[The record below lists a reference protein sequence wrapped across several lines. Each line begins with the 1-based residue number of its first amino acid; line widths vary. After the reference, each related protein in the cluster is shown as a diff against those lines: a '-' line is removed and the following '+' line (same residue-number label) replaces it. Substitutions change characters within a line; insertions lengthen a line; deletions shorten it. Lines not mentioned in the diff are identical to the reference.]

1 MADDKSEEV
10 KKAIKEAL
18 GETKSD
24 VDLEKQIELSKQV
37 IENYGKIVETRQRN
51 ALIAGQAIQ
60 LANDELEL
68 QNRKLKALLKMTDE
82 EKKAMDATG
91 ESYEDQLKSAY
102 ELKMIAEDELELK
115 KEELDVLKKINKEFD
130 EGVKAAGDLG
140 AALGKAFGP
149 YGSHPLLNVENLGK
163 VWKSFRGGSNSV
175 KAFATN
181 LIKAG
186 VGAFINSMIN
196 LVFIMNES
204 ESAFRKATGGGKSL
218 AREMTNGYER
228 TRKYTVSV
236 KENQEAWTSLHGTFT
251 DFTMTS
257 ESTRA
262 QLGDTV
268 AIMSQLGV
276 SADVSS
282 KAMQSL
288 TISFG
293 DTAETASRSL
303 RELRAAAVDLG
314 VAPAMLIE
322 QFGSMGN
329 RLAKMG
335 SQGVEAFKD
344 LARISKITGM
354 ELGKLIAL
362 TEKFDTFEGAAERA
376 GMLNAALGGNF
387 VNAMDLMMET
397 DPAAR
402 FEMIRDAIKDTGLTF
417 DDMSYYQRKF
427 YTEAAGLEEVSD
439 LAALMRGDM
448 DALSGGLNQTSA
460 DYAQAAEEAR
470 NMATFQ
476 ERIQALFMRLIPVL
490 KPVIDWIDRFITHL
504 ERVMDGSETLSPSL
518 TSLMSILKGVGTAI
532 KFVVNHWK
540 ALAIV
545 WGLFKFKSL
554 IGSLAGVTA
563 GLFTTATAEVAAGE
577 AGAAAT
583 FGVTG
588 FAAGVLA
595 IGAGIGIAAGGL
607 GILISSFKDLKDVGL
622 KEFGKGIGIIAVSI
636 AALAGAMALMG
647 NPLSMAGL
655 GVLVG
660 LGAAGA
666 AIGALMGV
674 FKRDKNEL
682 EGLGEVFSAYSE
694 VQGAQLETGMAAFE
708 SMKDSINEMSGKK
721 LGALAIL
728 APAMAISAM
737 VSPRSTPTPAAGGQS
752 GTQRIRNEITITLE
766 GRQLQSFVEETV
778 GAVVGNAALGNG

>member
-1 MADDKSEEV
+1 MAEGEGEGGGGPTAADIAEEMEKRKKAAEATVESIEDQIKAQEQALENYELIGESQQRNSLIAAQEKSIAQERLKLANKALEIELQKKEVDEV
-10 KKAIKEAL
+10 KLKKAYEAKMVA
-18 GETKSD
+18 ED
-24 VDLEKQIELSKQV
+24 AIDLLE
-37 IENYGKIVETRQRN
+37 ENLK
-51 ALIAGQAIQ
+51 
-60 LANDELEL
+60 LANQTTAAFE
-68 QNRKLKALLKMTDE
+68 
-82 EKKAMDATG
+82 
-91 ESYEDQLKSAY
+91 
-102 ELKMIAEDELELK
+102 
-115 KEELDVLKKINKEFD
+115 
-130 EGVKAAGDLG
+130 EGVRAAGDLG
-140 AALGKAFGP
+140 AALGKAFGQ
-149 YGSHPLLNVENLGK
+149 YGSHPLLNVANLGK

-303 RELRAAAVDLG
+303 LELRAAAVDLG

-335 SQGVEAFKD
+335 SQGVDAFKD

-460 DYAQAAEEAR
+460 DYAAAAEEAR

-476 ERIQALFMRLIPVL
+476 ERLQALFMRLIPVL
-490 KPVIDWIDRFITHL
+490 KPVIDGIERFITHL
-504 ERVMDGSETLSPSL
+504 ERVMDGSEKLSPTL
-518 TSLMSILKGVGTAI
+518 TNLMSILKGVGTAI

-545 WGLFKFKSL
+545 WGLFKFKAL
-554 IGSLAGVTA
+554 IGSLAGITA
-563 GLFTTATAEVAAGE
+563 GLFSTATAEAAAGT
-577 AGAAAT
+577 AGAGAT
-583 FGVTG
+583 VGVTG

>member
-1 MADDKSEEV
+1 MSITE
-10 KKAIKEAL
+10 
-18 GETKSD
+18 G
-24 VDLEKQIELSKQV
+24 EKQIIELLDKLASEKSGTPTTTTKKRAGEKPEDTKKRWEEERSV
-37 IENYGKIVETRQRN
+37 IEKVRDAYAGLGKSQQARSIHQAEHVRLKQKEYEIAQETVRLGISREPEDIKRLEN
-51 ALIAGQAIQ
+51 A
-60 LANDELEL
+60 
-68 QNRKLKALLKMTDE
+68 
-82 EKKAMDATG
+82 KK
-91 ESYEDQLKSAY
+91 
-102 ELKMIAEDELELK
+102 ELK
-115 KEELDVLKKINKEFD
+115 KAKEKLKVINKTNVAFT
-130 EGVKAAGDLG
+130 EGVTAARDLG
-140 AALGKAFGP
+140 NALGGALGP
-149 YGSHPLLNVENLGK
+149 YGSHPVFNVANLGK
-163 VWKSFRGGSNSV
+163 VAKAFRGGGNAVRAFGFNLV
-175 KAFATN
+175 KAG
-181 LIKAG
+181 I
-186 VGAFINSMIN
+186 GAFINSMIK
-196 LVFIMNES
+196 LVFVMNES

-268 AIMSQLGV
+268 AVMSRLGV

-303 RELRAAAVDLG
+303 LELRAAAVDLG

-335 SQGVEAFKD
+335 SQGVDAFKD

-460 DYAQAAEEAR
+460 DFEEAAIAAR
-470 NMATFQ
+470 EMATFQ
-476 ERIQALFMRLIPVL
+476 ERIQALLMRMIPVL
-490 KPVIDWIDRFITHL
+490 DPVIDWIDRMITSL
-504 ERVMDGSETLSPSL
+504 ERWADGNDGLHPKIAKFMDI
-518 TSLMSILKGVGTAI
+518 MKGVGTAI
-532 KFVVNHWK
+532 KWVANHWK
-540 ALAIV
+540 ILVGV
-545 WGLFKFKSL
+545 WVAFKFLPL
-554 IGSLAGVTA
+554 ILGIAKLG
-563 GLFTTATAEVAAGE
+563 ATA
-577 AGAAAT
+577 AGAAP
-583 FGVTG
+583 G
-588 FAAGVLA
+588 FIALSAGVLMM
-595 IGAGIGIAAGGL
+595 GVGIGIAA
-607 GILISSFKDLKDVGL
+607 
-622 KEFGKGIGIIAVSI
+622 
-636 AALAGAMALMG
+636 
-647 NPLSMAGL
+647 AGL
-655 GVLVG
+655 GVLMGSFKELEGVG
-660 LGAAGA
+660 FWDFAKGFTAMAV
-666 AIGALMGV
+666 AIGALAFALSVLSFPTSWIGVAVIGALGAAAAGLGYLMNV
-674 FKRDKNEL
+674 FKKDKDNMEDM
-682 EGLGEVFSAYSE
+682 GAVFDSYGEVNTE
-694 VQGAQLETGMAAFE
+694 QLEAGMAAFE
-708 SMKDSINEMSGKK
+708 SMKDSINDMSGMK
-721 LGALAIL
+721 LGALAVTSRVL
-728 APAMAISAM
+728 PQM
-737 VSPRSTPTPAAGGQS
+737 VQSQQRATPAARPQS
-752 GTQRIRNEITITLE
+752 GTQRIRNEITITLD
-766 GRQLQSFVEETV
+766 GRQLQSFVENTV
-778 GAVVGNAALGNG
+778 GSVVGNAARGTS

>member
-1 MADDKSEEV
+1 MPMSDGE
-10 KKAIKEAL
+10 KAIIKAIEKLAGSKSGASSTATV
-18 GETKSD
+18 GEEE
-24 VDLEKQIELSKQV
+24 DL
-37 IENYGKIVETRQRN
+37 
-51 ALIAGQAIQ
+51 GQAQ
-60 LANDELEL
+60 TRWAAEL
-68 QNRKLKALLKMTDE
+68 QEIKDVQK
-82 EKKAMDATG
+82 
-91 ESYEDQLKSAY
+91 SYEDLGKSQQARSLQQAEAVRLKQK
-102 ELKMIAEDELELK
+102 EFDIAKETIRLGISQGPEDIKRLENAKKELK
-115 KEELDVLKKINKEFD
+115 KAEEKLKVINKTNVAFT
-130 EGVKAAGDLG
+130 EGVDAARDLG
-140 AALGKAFGP
+140 KSLGSALGP
-149 YGSHPLLNVENLGK
+149 YGSHPVFNVANLGK
-163 VWKSFRGGSNSV
+163 VAKAFRGGGNAVRAFGFNLV
-175 KAFATN
+175 KAG
-181 LIKAG
+181 I
-186 VGAFINSMIN
+186 GAFINSMIK

-204 ESAFRKATGGGKSL
+204 ESAFRKATGGNKSL

-236 KENQEAWTSLHGTFT
+236 QENQEAWTKLHGTFT
-251 DFTMTS
+251 DFTMAS
-257 ESTRA
+257 AATRA
-262 QLGDTV
+262 DLADNV
-268 AIMSQLGV
+268 AIMSRLGV

-282 KAMQSL
+282 KAMQTL

-335 SQGVEAFKD
+335 SQGVDAFKD

-460 DYAQAAEEAR
+460 DYATAAEEAR

-490 KPVIDWIDRFITHL
+490 TPVIDAIDELIQYFEGTIKSTDDLHPKIVSFIGIMESL
-504 ERVMDGSETLSPSL
+504 GSKI
-518 TSLMSILKGVGTAI
+518 MFVG
-532 KFVVNHWK
+532 KHWK
-540 ALAIV
+540 WFLALWAGFKLLPLLG
-545 WGLFKFKSL
+545 GLAKLTTKLGF
-554 IGSLAGVTA
+554 IGPAAAPAVKPMLA
-563 GLFTTATAEVAAGE
+563 L
-577 AGAAAT
+577 GAAALMV
-583 FGVTG
+583 G
-588 FAAGVLA
+588 AGVGLA
-595 IGAGIGIAAGGL
+595 ALGLAQLVKSFKGMEWDEFQMMAL
-607 GILISSFKDLKDVGL
+607 GITILSGALWLLVG
-622 KEFGKGIGIIAVSI
+622 
-636 AALAGAMALMG
+636 ALAGMA
-647 NPLSMAGL
+647 NPLSWV
-655 GVLVG
+655 GV
-660 LGAAGA
+660 A
-666 AIGALMGV
+666 AIGAVGLAAGGISKLIGV
-674 FKRDKNEL
+674 FKKDKDNMEDM
-682 EGLGEVFSAYSE
+682 GAVFDSYGEVNTE
-694 VQGAQLETGMAAFE
+694 QLEAGMAAFE

-766 GRQLQSFVEETV
+766 GRELQSFVEETV
-778 GAVVGNAALGNG
+778 GTVVRQAALNQR

>member
-1 MADDKSEEV
+1 MAEGEGEGGGGPTAADIAEEMEKRKKAAEATVESIEDQIKAQEQALENYELIGESQQRNSLIAAQEKSIAQERLKLANKALEIELQKKEVDEV
-10 KKAIKEAL
+10 KLKKAYEAKMVA
-18 GETKSD
+18 ED
-24 VDLEKQIELSKQV
+24 AIDLLE
-37 IENYGKIVETRQRN
+37 ENLK
-51 ALIAGQAIQ
+51 
-60 LANDELEL
+60 LANQTTAAFE
-68 QNRKLKALLKMTDE
+68 
-82 EKKAMDATG
+82 
-91 ESYEDQLKSAY
+91 
-102 ELKMIAEDELELK
+102 
-115 KEELDVLKKINKEFD
+115 
-130 EGVKAAGDLG
+130 EGVRAAGDLG
-140 AALGKAFGP
+140 AALGKAFGQ
-149 YGSHPLLNVENLGK
+149 YGSHPLLNVANLGK

-303 RELRAAAVDLG
+303 LELRAAAVDLG

-335 SQGVEAFKD
+335 SQGVDAFKD

-460 DYAQAAEEAR
+460 DYATAAEEAR

-490 KPVIDWIDRFITHL
+490 TPVIDAIDELIQYFEGTIKSTDDLHPKIVSFIGIMESL
-504 ERVMDGSETLSPSL
+504 GSKI
-518 TSLMSILKGVGTAI
+518 MFVG
-532 KFVVNHWK
+532 KHWK
-540 ALAIV
+540 WFLALWAGFKLLPLLG
-545 WGLFKFKSL
+545 GLAKLTTKLGF
-554 IGSLAGVTA
+554 IGPAAAPAVKPMLA
-563 GLFTTATAEVAAGE
+563 L
-577 AGAAAT
+577 GAAALMV
-583 FGVTG
+583 G
-588 FAAGVLA
+588 AGVGLA
-595 IGAGIGIAAGGL
+595 ALGLAQLVKSFKGMEWDEFQMMAL
-607 GILISSFKDLKDVGL
+607 GITILSGALWLLVG
-622 KEFGKGIGIIAVSI
+622 
-636 AALAGAMALMG
+636 ALAGMA
-647 NPLSMAGL
+647 NPLSWV
-655 GVLVG
+655 GV
-660 LGAAGA
+660 A
-666 AIGALMGV
+666 AIGAVGLAAGGISKLIGV
-674 FKRDKNEL
+674 FKKDKDNMEDM
-682 EGLGEVFSAYSE
+682 GAVFDSYGEVNTE
-694 VQGAQLETGMAAFE
+694 QLEAGMAAFE

>member
-1 MADDKSEEV
+1 MPMSDGE
-10 KKAIKEAL
+10 KAIIKAIEKLAGSKSGASSTATV
-18 GETKSD
+18 GEEE
-24 VDLEKQIELSKQV
+24 DL
-37 IENYGKIVETRQRN
+37 
-51 ALIAGQAIQ
+51 GQAQ
-60 LANDELEL
+60 TRWAAEL
-68 QNRKLKALLKMTDE
+68 QEIKDVQK
-82 EKKAMDATG
+82 
-91 ESYEDQLKSAY
+91 SYEDLGKSQQARSLQQAEAVRLKQK
-102 ELKMIAEDELELK
+102 EFDIAKETIRLGISQGPEDIKRLENAKKELK
-115 KEELDVLKKINKEFD
+115 KAEEKLKVINKTNVAFT
-130 EGVKAAGDLG
+130 EGVDAARDLG
-140 AALGKAFGP
+140 KSLGSALGP
-149 YGSHPLLNVENLGK
+149 YGSHPVFNVANLGK
-163 VWKSFRGGSNSV
+163 VAKAFRGGGNAVRAFGFNLV
-175 KAFATN
+175 KAG
-181 LIKAG
+181 I
-186 VGAFINSMIN
+186 GAFINSMIK

-204 ESAFRKATGGGKSL
+204 ESAFRKATGGNKSL

-236 KENQEAWTSLHGTFT
+236 QENQEAWTKLHGTFT
-251 DFTMTS
+251 DFTMAS
-257 ESTRA
+257 AATRA
-262 QLGDTV
+262 DLADNV
-268 AIMSQLGV
+268 AIMSRLGV

-282 KAMQSL
+282 KAMQTL

-335 SQGVEAFKD
+335 SQGVDAFKD

-460 DYAQAAEEAR
+460 DYATAAEEAR

-490 KPVIDWIDRFITHL
+490 TPVIDAIDELIQYFEGTIKSTDDLHPKIVSFIGIMESL
-504 ERVMDGSETLSPSL
+504 GSKI
-518 TSLMSILKGVGTAI
+518 MFVG
-532 KFVVNHWK
+532 KHWK
-540 ALAIV
+540 WFLALWAGFKLLPLLG
-545 WGLFKFKSL
+545 GLAKLTTKLGF
-554 IGSLAGVTA
+554 IGPAAAPAVGPMLA
-563 GLFTTATAEVAAGE
+563 L
-577 AGAAAT
+577 GAAALMV
-583 FGVTG
+583 G
-588 FAAGVLA
+588 AGVGLA
-595 IGAGIGIAAGGL
+595 ALGLAQLVKSFKGMEWDEFQMMAL
-607 GILISSFKDLKDVGL
+607 GITILSGALWLLVG
-622 KEFGKGIGIIAVSI
+622 
-636 AALAGAMALMG
+636 ALAGMA
-647 NPLSMAGL
+647 NPLSWV
-655 GVLVG
+655 GV
-660 LGAAGA
+660 A
-666 AIGALMGV
+666 AIGAVGLAAGGISKLIGV
-674 FKRDKNEL
+674 FKKDKDNMEDM
-682 EGLGEVFSAYSE
+682 GAVFDSYGEVNTE
-694 VQGAQLETGMAAFE
+694 QLEAGMAAFE

-778 GAVVGNAALGNG
+778 GTVVGQAALNQR

>member
-1 MADDKSEEV
+1 MPMSDGE
-10 KKAIKEAL
+10 KAIIKAIEKLAGSKSGASSTATV
-18 GETKSD
+18 GEEE
-24 VDLEKQIELSKQV
+24 DL
-37 IENYGKIVETRQRN
+37 
-51 ALIAGQAIQ
+51 GQAQ
-60 LANDELEL
+60 TRWAAEL
-68 QNRKLKALLKMTDE
+68 QEIKDVQK
-82 EKKAMDATG
+82 
-91 ESYEDQLKSAY
+91 SYEDLGKSQQARSLQQAEAVRLKQK
-102 ELKMIAEDELELK
+102 EFDIAKETIRLGISQGPEDIKRLENAKKELK
-115 KEELDVLKKINKEFD
+115 KAEEKLKVINKTNVAFT
-130 EGVKAAGDLG
+130 EGVDAARDLG
-140 AALGKAFGP
+140 KSLGSALGP
-149 YGSHPLLNVENLGK
+149 YGSHPVFNVANLGK
-163 VWKSFRGGSNSV
+163 VAKAFRGGGNAVRAFGFNLV
-175 KAFATN
+175 KAG
-181 LIKAG
+181 I
-186 VGAFINSMIN
+186 GAFINSMIK

-236 KENQEAWTSLHGTFT
+236 QENQEAWTKLHGTFT
-251 DFTMTS
+251 DFTMAS
-257 ESTRA
+257 AATRA
-262 QLGDTV
+262 DLADNV
-268 AIMSQLGV
+268 AIMSRLGV

-282 KAMQSL
+282 KAMQTL

-303 RELRAAAVDLG
+303 LELRAAAVDLG

-335 SQGVEAFKD
+335 SQGVDAFKD

-460 DYAQAAEEAR
+460 DYATAAEEAR

-490 KPVIDWIDRFITHL
+490 TPVIDAIDELIQYFEGTIKSTDDLHPKIVSFIGIMESL
-504 ERVMDGSETLSPSL
+504 GSKI
-518 TSLMSILKGVGTAI
+518 MFVG
-532 KFVVNHWK
+532 KHWK
-540 ALAIV
+540 WFLALWAGFKLLPLLG
-545 WGLFKFKSL
+545 GLAKLTTKLGF
-554 IGSLAGVTA
+554 IGPAAAPAVGPMLA
-563 GLFTTATAEVAAGE
+563 L
-577 AGAAAT
+577 GAAALMV
-583 FGVTG
+583 G
-588 FAAGVLA
+588 AGVGLA
-595 IGAGIGIAAGGL
+595 ALGLAELVKSFKGMEWDEFQMMAL
-607 GILISSFKDLKDVGL
+607 GITILSGALWLLVG
-622 KEFGKGIGIIAVSI
+622 
-636 AALAGAMALMG
+636 ALAGMA
-647 NPLSMAGL
+647 NPLSWV
-655 GVLVG
+655 GV
-660 LGAAGA
+660 A
-666 AIGALMGV
+666 AIGAVGLAAGGISKLIGV
-674 FKRDKNEL
+674 FKKDKDNMEDM
-682 EGLGEVFSAYSE
+682 GAVFDSYGEVNTE
-694 VQGAQLETGMAAFE
+694 QLEAGMAAFE

>member
-1 MADDKSEEV
+1 MPMSDGE
-10 KKAIKEAL
+10 KAIIKAIEKLAGSKSGASSTATV
-18 GETKSD
+18 GEEE
-24 VDLEKQIELSKQV
+24 DL
-37 IENYGKIVETRQRN
+37 
-51 ALIAGQAIQ
+51 GQAQ
-60 LANDELEL
+60 TRWAAEL
-68 QNRKLKALLKMTDE
+68 QEIKDVQK
-82 EKKAMDATG
+82 
-91 ESYEDQLKSAY
+91 SYEDLGKSQQARSLQQAEAVRLKQK
-102 ELKMIAEDELELK
+102 EFDIAKETIRLGISQGPEDIKRLENAKKELK
-115 KEELDVLKKINKEFD
+115 KAEEKLKVINKTNVAFT
-130 EGVKAAGDLG
+130 EGVDAARDLG
-140 AALGKAFGP
+140 KSLGSALGP
-149 YGSHPLLNVENLGK
+149 YGSHPVFNVANLGK
-163 VWKSFRGGSNSV
+163 VAKAFRGGGNAVRAFGFNLV
-175 KAFATN
+175 KAG
-181 LIKAG
+181 I
-186 VGAFINSMIN
+186 GAFINSMIK

-204 ESAFRKATGGGKSL
+204 ESAFRKATGGSKSL

-236 KENQEAWTSLHGTFT
+236 QENQEAWTKLHGTFT
-251 DFTMTS
+251 DFTMAS
-257 ESTRA
+257 AATRA
-262 QLGDTV
+262 DLADNV
-268 AIMSQLGV
+268 AIMSRLGV

-282 KAMQSL
+282 KAMQTL

-335 SQGVEAFKD
+335 SQGVDAFKD

-460 DYAQAAEEAR
+460 DYATAAEEAR

-490 KPVIDWIDRFITHL
+490 TPVIDAIDELIQYFEGTIKSTDDLHPKIVSFIGIMESL
-504 ERVMDGSETLSPSL
+504 GSKI
-518 TSLMSILKGVGTAI
+518 MFVG
-532 KFVVNHWK
+532 KHWK
-540 ALAIV
+540 WFLALWAGFKLLPLLG
-545 WGLFKFKSL
+545 GLAKLTTKLGF
-554 IGSLAGVTA
+554 IGPAAAPAVKPMLA
-563 GLFTTATAEVAAGE
+563 L
-577 AGAAAT
+577 GAAALMV
-583 FGVTG
+583 G
-588 FAAGVLA
+588 AGVGLA
-595 IGAGIGIAAGGL
+595 ALGLAQLVKSFKGMEWDEFQMMAL
-607 GILISSFKDLKDVGL
+607 GITILSGALWLLVG
-622 KEFGKGIGIIAVSI
+622 
-636 AALAGAMALMG
+636 ALAGMA
-647 NPLSMAGL
+647 NPLSWV
-655 GVLVG
+655 GV
-660 LGAAGA
+660 A
-666 AIGALMGV
+666 AIGAVGLAAGGISKLIGV
-674 FKRDKNEL
+674 FKKDKDNMEDM
-682 EGLGEVFSAYSE
+682 GAVFDSYGEVNTE
-694 VQGAQLETGMAAFE
+694 QLEAGMAAFE

>member
-1 MADDKSEEV
+1 MAEGEGEGGGGPTAADIAEEMEKRKKAAEATVESIEDQIKAQEQALENYELIGESQQRNSLIAAQEKSIAQERLKLANKALEIELQKKEVDEV
-10 KKAIKEAL
+10 KLKKAYEAKMVA
-18 GETKSD
+18 ED
-24 VDLEKQIELSKQV
+24 AIDLLE
-37 IENYGKIVETRQRN
+37 ENLK
-51 ALIAGQAIQ
+51 
-60 LANDELEL
+60 LANQTTAAFE
-68 QNRKLKALLKMTDE
+68 
-82 EKKAMDATG
+82 
-91 ESYEDQLKSAY
+91 
-102 ELKMIAEDELELK
+102 
-115 KEELDVLKKINKEFD
+115 
-130 EGVKAAGDLG
+130 EGVRAAGDLG
-140 AALGKAFGP
+140 AALGKAFGQ
-149 YGSHPLLNVENLGK
+149 YGSHPLLNVANLGK

-303 RELRAAAVDLG
+303 LELRAAAVDLG

-335 SQGVEAFKD
+335 SQGVDAFKD

-460 DYAQAAEEAR
+460 DYATAAEEAR

-490 KPVIDWIDRFITHL
+490 TPVIDAIDELIQYFEGTIKSTDDLHPKIVSFIGIMESL
-504 ERVMDGSETLSPSL
+504 GSKI
-518 TSLMSILKGVGTAI
+518 MFVG
-532 KFVVNHWK
+532 KHWK
-540 ALAIV
+540 WFLALWAGFKLLPLLG
-545 WGLFKFKSL
+545 GLAKLTTKLGF
-554 IGSLAGVTA
+554 IGPAAAPAVGPMLA
-563 GLFTTATAEVAAGE
+563 L
-577 AGAAAT
+577 GAAALMV
-583 FGVTG
+583 G
-588 FAAGVLA
+588 AGVRLA
-595 IGAGIGIAAGGL
+595 ALGLAELVKSFKGMEWDEFQMMAL
-607 GILISSFKDLKDVGL
+607 GITILSGALWLLVG
-622 KEFGKGIGIIAVSI
+622 
-636 AALAGAMALMG
+636 ALAGMA
-647 NPLSMAGL
+647 NPLSWV
-655 GVLVG
+655 GV
-660 LGAAGA
+660 A
-666 AIGALMGV
+666 AIGAVGLAAGGISKLIGV
-674 FKRDKNEL
+674 FKKDKDNMEDM
-682 EGLGEVFSAYSE
+682 GAVFDSYGEVNTE
-694 VQGAQLETGMAAFE
+694 QLEAGMAAFE

>member
-303 RELRAAAVDLG
+303 LELRAAAVDLG

-335 SQGVEAFKD
+335 SQGVDAFKD

-460 DYAQAAEEAR
+460 DYATAAEEAR

-490 KPVIDWIDRFITHL
+490 TPVIDAIDELIQYFEGTIKSTDDLHPKIVSFIGIMESL
-504 ERVMDGSETLSPSL
+504 GSKI
-518 TSLMSILKGVGTAI
+518 MFVG
-532 KFVVNHWK
+532 KHWK
-540 ALAIV
+540 WFLALWAGFKLLPLLG
-545 WGLFKFKSL
+545 GLAKLTTKLGF
-554 IGSLAGVTA
+554 IGPAAAPAVKPMLA
-563 GLFTTATAEVAAGE
+563 L
-577 AGAAAT
+577 GAAALMV
-583 FGVTG
+583 G
-588 FAAGVLA
+588 AGVGLA
-595 IGAGIGIAAGGL
+595 ALGLAQLVKSFKGMEWDEFQMMAL
-607 GILISSFKDLKDVGL
+607 GITILSGALWLLVG
-622 KEFGKGIGIIAVSI
+622 
-636 AALAGAMALMG
+636 ALAGMA
-647 NPLSMAGL
+647 NPLSWV
-655 GVLVG
+655 GV
-660 LGAAGA
+660 A
-666 AIGALMGV
+666 AIGAVGLAAGGISKLIGV
-674 FKRDKNEL
+674 FKKDKDNMEDM
-682 EGLGEVFSAYSE
+682 GAVFDSYGEVNTE
-694 VQGAQLETGMAAFE
+694 QLEAGMAAFE

>member
-1 MADDKSEEV
+1 MPMSDGE
-10 KKAIKEAL
+10 KAIIKAIEKLAGSKSGASSTATV
-18 GETKSD
+18 GEEE
-24 VDLEKQIELSKQV
+24 DL
-37 IENYGKIVETRQRN
+37 
-51 ALIAGQAIQ
+51 GQAQ
-60 LANDELEL
+60 TRWAAEL
-68 QNRKLKALLKMTDE
+68 QEIKDVQK
-82 EKKAMDATG
+82 
-91 ESYEDQLKSAY
+91 SYEDLGKSQQARSLQQAEAVRLKQK
-102 ELKMIAEDELELK
+102 EFDIAKETIRLGISQGPEDIKRLENAKKELK
-115 KEELDVLKKINKEFD
+115 KAEEKLKVINKTNVAFT
-130 EGVKAAGDLG
+130 EGVDAARDLG
-140 AALGKAFGP
+140 KSLGSALGP
-149 YGSHPLLNVENLGK
+149 YGSHPVFNVANLGK
-163 VWKSFRGGSNSV
+163 VAKAFRGGGNAVRAFGFNLV
-175 KAFATN
+175 KAG
-181 LIKAG
+181 I
-186 VGAFINSMIN
+186 GAFINSMIK

-204 ESAFRKATGGGKSL
+204 ESAFRKATGGNKSL

-303 RELRAAAVDLG
+303 LELRAAAVDLG

-335 SQGVEAFKD
+335 SQGVDAFKD

-460 DYAQAAEEAR
+460 DYATAAEEAR

-490 KPVIDWIDRFITHL
+490 TPVIDAIDELIQYFEGTIKSTDDLHPKIVSFIGIMESL
-504 ERVMDGSETLSPSL
+504 GSKI
-518 TSLMSILKGVGTAI
+518 MFVG
-532 KFVVNHWK
+532 KHWK
-540 ALAIV
+540 WFLALWAGFKLLPLLG
-545 WGLFKFKSL
+545 GLAKLTPKLGF
-554 IGSLAGVTA
+554 IGPAAAPAVKPMLA
-563 GLFTTATAEVAAGE
+563 L
-577 AGAAAT
+577 GAAALMV
-583 FGVTG
+583 G
-588 FAAGVLA
+588 AGVGLA
-595 IGAGIGIAAGGL
+595 ALGLAQLVKSFKGMEWDEFQMMAL
-607 GILISSFKDLKDVGL
+607 GITILSGALWLLVG
-622 KEFGKGIGIIAVSI
+622 
-636 AALAGAMALMG
+636 ALAGMA
-647 NPLSMAGL
+647 NPLSWV
-655 GVLVG
+655 GV
-660 LGAAGA
+660 A
-666 AIGALMGV
+666 AIGAVGLAAGGISKLIGV
-674 FKRDKNEL
+674 FKKDKDNMEDM
-682 EGLGEVFSAYSE
+682 GAVFDSYGEVNTE
-694 VQGAQLETGMAAFE
+694 QLEAGMAAFE

>member
-1 MADDKSEEV
+1 MTDGE
-10 KKAIKEAL
+10 KAIIKL
-18 GETKSD
+18 
-24 VDLEKQIELSKQV
+24 LEKLAGEKSGSSSTATKGKDETNEDAVARWTSELGDIEKVQKAYKDLGKSQQARSLQQAEAVRLKQKEFD
-37 IENYGKIVETRQRN
+37 IAKETIRLGISQGPEDIKRLEN
-51 ALIAGQAIQ
+51 A
-60 LANDELEL
+60 
-68 QNRKLKALLKMTDE
+68 
-82 EKKAMDATG
+82 KK
-91 ESYEDQLKSAY
+91 
-102 ELKMIAEDELELK
+102 ELK
-115 KEELDVLKKINKEFD
+115 KAEEKLKVINKTNVAFT
-130 EGVKAAGDLG
+130 EGVTAARDLG
-140 AALGKAFGP
+140 NALGGALGP
-149 YGSHPLLNVENLGK
+149 YGSHPVFNVAQLGK
-163 VWKSFRGGSNSV
+163 VAKAFRGGGNAV
-175 KAFATN
+175 RAFGFN
-181 LIKAG
+181 LVKAG
-186 VGAFINSMIN
+186 VGAFINSMIK

-204 ESAFRKATGGGKSL
+204 ESAFRKATGASKSI
-218 AREMTNGYER
+218 AREMTRGYER
-228 TRKYTVSV
+228 VRKYTVTV
-236 KENQEAWTSLHGTFT
+236 KENQEAWMSLRSTFT
-251 DFTMTS
+251 DFSMA
-257 ESTRA
+257 STA
-262 QLGDTV
+262 TQASLADNV
-268 AIMSQLGV
+268 AIMSRLGV
-276 SADVSS
+276 SAGTSTKVL
-282 KAMQSL
+282 QSL
-288 TISFG
+288 AISFG
-293 DTAETASRSL
+293 DTAETASGSL

-314 VAPAMLIE
+314 VPPAMLIE
-322 QFGSMGN
+322 QFGSLGN

-335 SQGVEAFKD
+335 SQGVDAFKD

-460 DYAQAAEEAR
+460 DYAAAAEEAR

-476 ERIQALFMRLIPVL
+476 ERLQALFMRLIPVL
-490 KPVIDWIDRFITHL
+490 EPVIDGIERFITHL
-504 ERVMDGSETLSPSL
+504 ERVMDGSEKLSPTL
-518 TSLMSILKGVGTAI
+518 TNLMSILKGVGTAI

-540 ALAIV
+540 ILVGV
-545 WGLFKFKSL
+545 WGLFKFKAL
-554 IGSLAGVTA
+554 IGSLAGITA
-563 GLFTTATAEVAAGE
+563 GLFSTATAEAAAGT
-577 AGAAAT
+577 AGAGAT
-583 FGVTG
+583 VGVTG

-622 KEFGKGIGIIAVSI
+622 REFGKGIGIIAVSI

-694 VQGAQLETGMAAFE
+694 VQGAQLESGMVAFE
-708 SMKDSINEMSGKK
+708 SMKDSINDMSGMK
-721 LGALAIL
+721 LGALAVMAPVL
-728 APAMAISAM
+728 AMKAM

-766 GRQLQSFVEETV
+766 GRELQSFVEETLGTCV
-778 GAVVGNAALGNG
+778 QEGALGT

>member
-1 MADDKSEEV
+1 MPMSDGE
-10 KKAIKEAL
+10 KAIIKAIEKLAGSKSGASSTATV
-18 GETKSD
+18 GEEE
-24 VDLEKQIELSKQV
+24 DL
-37 IENYGKIVETRQRN
+37 
-51 ALIAGQAIQ
+51 GQAQ
-60 LANDELEL
+60 TRWAAEL
-68 QNRKLKALLKMTDE
+68 QEIKDVQK
-82 EKKAMDATG
+82 
-91 ESYEDQLKSAY
+91 SYEDLGKSQQARSLQQAEAVRLKQK
-102 ELKMIAEDELELK
+102 EFDIAKETIRLGISQGPEDIKRLENAKKELK
-115 KEELDVLKKINKEFD
+115 KAEEKLKVINKTNVAFT
-130 EGVKAAGDLG
+130 EGVDAARDLG
-140 AALGKAFGP
+140 KSLGSALGP
-149 YGSHPLLNVENLGK
+149 YGSHPVFNVANLGK
-163 VWKSFRGGSNSV
+163 VAKAFRGGGNAVRAFGFNLV
-175 KAFATN
+175 KAG
-181 LIKAG
+181 I
-186 VGAFINSMIN
+186 GAFINSMIK

-303 RELRAAAVDLG
+303 LELRAAAVDLG

-335 SQGVEAFKD
+335 SQGVDAFKD

-460 DYAQAAEEAR
+460 DYATAAEEAR

-490 KPVIDWIDRFITHL
+490 TPVIDAIDELIQYFEGTIKSTDDLHPKIVSFIGIMESL
-504 ERVMDGSETLSPSL
+504 GSKI
-518 TSLMSILKGVGTAI
+518 MFVG
-532 KFVVNHWK
+532 KHWK
-540 ALAIV
+540 WFLALWAGFKLLPLLG
-545 WGLFKFKSL
+545 GLAKLTTKLGF
-554 IGSLAGVTA
+554 IGPAAAPAVKPMLA
-563 GLFTTATAEVAAGE
+563 L
-577 AGAAAT
+577 GAAALMV
-583 FGVTG
+583 G
-588 FAAGVLA
+588 AGVGLA
-595 IGAGIGIAAGGL
+595 ALGLAQLVKSFKGMEWDEFQMMAL
-607 GILISSFKDLKDVGL
+607 GITILSGALWLLVG
-622 KEFGKGIGIIAVSI
+622 
-636 AALAGAMALMG
+636 ALAGMA
-647 NPLSMAGL
+647 NPLSWV
-655 GVLVG
+655 GV
-660 LGAAGA
+660 A
-666 AIGALMGV
+666 AIGAVGLAAGGISKLIGV
-674 FKRDKNEL
+674 FKKDKDNMEDM
-682 EGLGEVFSAYSE
+682 GAVFDSYGEVNTE
-694 VQGAQLETGMAAFE
+694 QLEAGMAAFE

>member
-1 MADDKSEEV
+1 MTDGE
-10 KKAIKEAL
+10 KAIIKL
-18 GETKSD
+18 
-24 VDLEKQIELSKQV
+24 LEKLAGEKSGVSSTATVADNEDLVQAQARWDRELDDIEKVQKAYKDLGKSQQARSLQQAEAVRLKQKEFD
-37 IENYGKIVETRQRN
+37 IAKETIRLGISQGPEDIKRLEN
-51 ALIAGQAIQ
+51 A
-60 LANDELEL
+60 
-68 QNRKLKALLKMTDE
+68 
-82 EKKAMDATG
+82 KK
-91 ESYEDQLKSAY
+91 
-102 ELKMIAEDELELK
+102 ELK
-115 KEELDVLKKINKEFD
+115 KAEEKLKVINKTNVAFT
-130 EGVKAAGDLG
+130 EGVTAARDLG
-140 AALGKAFGP
+140 NALGGALGP
-149 YGSHPLLNVENLGK
+149 YGSHPVFNVAQLGK
-163 VWKSFRGGSNSV
+163 VAKAFRGGSNAV
-175 KAFATN
+175 RAFGFN
-181 LIKAG
+181 LVKAG
-186 VGAFINSMIN
+186 VGAFINSMIK

-204 ESAFRKATGGGKSL
+204 ESAFRKATGGSKSL
-218 AREMTNGYER
+218 AREMTHGYER
-228 TRKYTVSV
+228 TRAYTVSV
-236 KENQEAWTSLHGTFT
+236 QENQAAWNSLHGTFT

-268 AIMSQLGV
+268 AIMSRLGV

-303 RELRAAAVDLG
+303 LELRAAAVDLG

-335 SQGVEAFKD
+335 SQGVDAFKD

-460 DYAQAAEEAR
+460 DYATAAEEAR

-490 KPVIDWIDRFITHL
+490 EPVIEGIDRFITHL
-504 ERVMDGSETLSPSL
+504 ERVMDGSTELDPKL
-518 TSLMSILKGVGTAI
+518 TSLMGTLKSVGTVI
-532 KFVVNHWK
+532 KFVAKHWK
-540 ALAIV
+540 ILLGLWLTKGIITALI
-545 WGLFKFKSL
+545 KK
-554 IGSLAGVTA
+554 IGSLVIGTTAMGPPLMVTA
-563 GLFTTATAEVAAGE
+563 PLMIAMGKAALMMGGAVAIAAVGIAQVITSFKGMEWNEMITAAVA
-577 AGAAAT
+577 
-583 FGVTG
+583 VTG
-588 FAAGVLA
+588 LGVAFLFMAKALMAMAAPTSMAGIAAVGALGLA
-595 IGAGIGIAAGGL
+595 IGAAGWGIGKIVGA
-607 GILISSFKDLKDVGL
+607 FKKDKDNMEDMG
-622 KEFGKGIGIIAVSI
+622 AVFDSY
-636 AALAGAMALMG
+636 
-647 NPLSMAGL
+647 
-655 GVLVG
+655 
-660 LGAAGA
+660 
-666 AIGALMGV
+666 
-674 FKRDKNEL
+674 
-682 EGLGEVFSAYSE
+682 GEVNTE
-694 VQGAQLETGMAAFE
+694 QLQAGMAAFE
-708 SMKDSINEMSGKK
+708 SMKDSINDMSGMK
-721 LGALAIL
+721 LGALAVLSPVL
-728 APAMAISAM
+728 AMKAM
-737 VSPRSTPTPAAGGQS
+737 VSPQSTPTPAAGSQS
-752 GTQRIRNEITITLE
+752 GTQRIRNEITITLD
-766 GRQLQSFVEETV
+766 GRTGGVLHTFVKDTV
-778 GAVVGNAALGNG
+778 GTVVQEGALGNS

>member
-1 MADDKSEEV
+1 MPMSDGE
-10 KKAIKEAL
+10 KAIIKAIEKLAGSKSGASSTATV
-18 GETKSD
+18 GEEE
-24 VDLEKQIELSKQV
+24 DL
-37 IENYGKIVETRQRN
+37 
-51 ALIAGQAIQ
+51 GQAQ
-60 LANDELEL
+60 TRWAAEL
-68 QNRKLKALLKMTDE
+68 QEIKDVQK
-82 EKKAMDATG
+82 
-91 ESYEDQLKSAY
+91 SYEDLGKSQQARSLQQAEAVRLKQK
-102 ELKMIAEDELELK
+102 EFDIAKETIRLGISQGPEDIKRLENAKKELK
-115 KEELDVLKKINKEFD
+115 KAEEKLKVINKTNVAFT
-130 EGVKAAGDLG
+130 EGVDAARDLG
-140 AALGKAFGP
+140 KSLGSALGP
-149 YGSHPLLNVENLGK
+149 YGSHPVFNVANLGK
-163 VWKSFRGGSNSV
+163 VAKAFRGGGNAVRAFGFNLV
-175 KAFATN
+175 KAG
-181 LIKAG
+181 I
-186 VGAFINSMIN
+186 GAFINSMIK

-204 ESAFRKATGGGKSL
+204 ESAFRKATGGNKSL

-236 KENQEAWTSLHGTFT
+236 QENQEAWTKLHGTFT
-251 DFTMTS
+251 DFTMAS
-257 ESTRA
+257 AATRA
-262 QLGDTV
+262 DLADNV
-268 AIMSQLGV
+268 AIMSRLGV

-282 KAMQSL
+282 KAMQTL

-303 RELRAAAVDLG
+303 LELRAAAVDLG

-335 SQGVEAFKD
+335 SQGVDAFKD

-490 KPVIDWIDRFITHL
+490 TPVIDAIDELIQYFEGTIKSTDDLHPKIVSFIGIMESL
-504 ERVMDGSETLSPSL
+504 GSKI
-518 TSLMSILKGVGTAI
+518 MFVG
-532 KFVVNHWK
+532 KHWK
-540 ALAIV
+540 WFLALWAGFKLLPLLG
-545 WGLFKFKSL
+545 GLAKLTKLGF
-554 IGSLAGVTA
+554 IGPAA
-563 GLFTTATAEVAAGE
+563 APAAGPML
-577 AGAAAT
+577 ALGAAALMV
-583 FGVTG
+583 G
-588 FAAGVLA
+588 AGVGLA
-595 IGAGIGIAAGGL
+595 ALGLAQLVKSFKGMEWDEFQMMAL
-607 GILISSFKDLKDVGL
+607 GITILSGALWLLVG
-622 KEFGKGIGIIAVSI
+622 
-636 AALAGAMALMG
+636 ALAGMA
-647 NPLSMAGL
+647 NPLSWV
-655 GVLVG
+655 GV
-660 LGAAGA
+660 A
-666 AIGALMGV
+666 AIGAVGLAAGGISKLIGV
-674 FKRDKNEL
+674 FKKDKDNMEDM
-682 EGLGEVFSAYSE
+682 GAVFDSYGEVNTE
-694 VQGAQLETGMAAFE
+694 QLEAGMAAFE

>member
-1 MADDKSEEV
+1 MPMTEGE
-10 KKAIKEAL
+10 KAIIKL
-18 GETKSD
+18 
-24 VDLEKQIELSKQV
+24 LEKLAGEKSGSSSTATKEKDETNEAAIERWDRELAD
-37 IENYGKIVETRQRN
+37 IEKVQ
-51 ALIAGQAIQ
+51 
-60 LANDELEL
+60 
-68 QNRKLKALLKMTDE
+68 K
-82 EKKAMDATG
+82 
-91 ESYEDQLKSAY
+91 AY
-102 ELKMIAEDELELK
+102 EKLGKSQQARSLQQAEAVRLKQKEFDIAKERIRLGISQEPEDIKRLENAKKELK
-115 KEELDVLKKINKEFD
+115 KAEEKLKVINKTNVAFT
-130 EGVKAAGDLG
+130 EGVDAARDLG
-140 AALGKAFGP
+140 NALGGALGP
-149 YGSHPLLNVENLGK
+149 YGSHPVFNVAQLGK
-163 VWKSFRGGSNSV
+163 VAKAFRGGSNSV
-175 KAFATN
+175 RAFGTN
-181 LIKAG
+181 LVKAG
-186 VGAFINSMIN
+186 IGAFINSMIK

-204 ESAFRKATGGGKSL
+204 ESAFRKATGGSKSL
-218 AREMTNGYER
+218 AREMTHGYEE
-228 TRKYTVSV
+228 TRAYTVSV
-236 KENQEAWTSLHGTFT
+236 QENQEAWTKLHGTFT

-257 ESTRA
+257 ESTRSE
-262 QLGDTV
+262 LGRTV
-268 AIMSQLGV
+268 AIMSRLGV

-303 RELRAAAVDLG
+303 LELRAAAVDLG

-490 KPVIDWIDRFITHL
+490 EPVMEAIDELIQYFEGTIKSTDDLHPRIVSFIGL
-504 ERVMDGSETLSPSL
+504 MQGLGSIIMFVGKHWKWFLGIWAGFKLLPL
-518 TSLMSILKGVGTAI
+518 LKGLGMLST
-532 KFVVNHWK
+532 KLGF
-540 ALAIV
+540 
-545 WGLFKFKSL
+545 
-554 IGSLAGVTA
+554 IGPS
-563 GLFTTATAEVAAGE
+563 AA
-577 AGAAAT
+577 
-583 FGVTG
+583 
-588 FAAGVLA
+588 
-595 IGAGIGIAAGGL
+595 IAA
-607 GILISSFKDLKDVGL
+607 KPM
-622 KEFGKGIGIIAVSI
+622 
-636 AALAGAMALMG
+636 LA
-647 NPLSMAGL
+647 
-655 GVLVG
+655 
-660 LGAAGA
+660 LGAAGLMVGAGVGIAALGIGELIKSFKGMKWNEMAVAAGAVIALATAFTFLAGSLATLALPTTWVGVA
-666 AIGALMGV
+666 AIGAIGAAV
-674 FKRDKNEL
+674 GIA
-682 EGLGEVFSAYSE
+682 GLGISKVVGAFKSDKDNMEDMGAVFDSFATVSTD
-694 VQGAQLETGMAAFE
+694 QLDAGVASFE
-708 SMKDSINEMSGKK
+708 AMKDSINSISGMK
-721 LGALAIL
+721 LGALAVMAPVL
-728 APAMAISAM
+728 AMKAM
-737 VSPRSTPTPAAGGQS
+737 VSPQSAPAATAGSQS

-766 GRQLQSFVEETV
+766 GRQLQAFVEETV
-778 GAVVGNAALGNG
+778 GTVVVQAALNQ

>member
-1 MADDKSEEV
+1 MPMSDGE
-10 KKAIKEAL
+10 KAIIKAIEKLAGSKSGASSTATV
-18 GETKSD
+18 GEEE
-24 VDLEKQIELSKQV
+24 DL
-37 IENYGKIVETRQRN
+37 
-51 ALIAGQAIQ
+51 GQAQ
-60 LANDELEL
+60 TRWAAEL
-68 QNRKLKALLKMTDE
+68 QEIKDVQK
-82 EKKAMDATG
+82 
-91 ESYEDQLKSAY
+91 SYEDLGKSQQARSLQQAEAVRLKQK
-102 ELKMIAEDELELK
+102 EFDIAKETIRLGISQGPEDIKRLENAKKELK
-115 KEELDVLKKINKEFD
+115 KAEEKLKVINKTNVAFT
-130 EGVKAAGDLG
+130 EGVDAARDLG
-140 AALGKAFGP
+140 KSLGSALGP
-149 YGSHPLLNVENLGK
+149 YGSHPVFNVANLGK
-163 VWKSFRGGSNSV
+163 VAKAFRGGGNAVRAFGFNLV
-175 KAFATN
+175 KAG
-181 LIKAG
+181 I
-186 VGAFINSMIN
+186 GAFINSMIK

-303 RELRAAAVDLG
+303 LELRAAAVDLG

-335 SQGVEAFKD
+335 SQGVDAFKD

-460 DYAQAAEEAR
+460 DYATAAEEAR

-490 KPVIDWIDRFITHL
+490 TPVIDAIDELIQYFEGTIKSTDDLHPKIVSFIGIMESL
-504 ERVMDGSETLSPSL
+504 GSKIMFVGKHWKWFLALWAGFKLLPLLGGLAKL
-518 TSLMSILKGVGTAI
+518 TTKLGFIGPAAAPAVGPMLALGAAALMVGAGVGLAALGLAELVKSFKGMEWDEFQMMALGITILSGALWLL
-532 KFVVNHWK
+532 VG
-540 ALAIV
+540 ALAGMALPTS
-545 WGLFKFKSL
+545 W
-554 IGSLAGVTA
+554 
-563 GLFTTATAEVAAGE
+563 
-577 AGAAAT
+577 AGAAA
-583 FGVTG
+583 
-588 FAAGVLA
+588 
-595 IGAGIGIAAGGL
+595 IGAVGLAAGG
-607 GILISSFKDLKDVGL
+607 ISKLI
-622 KEFGKGIGIIAVSI
+622 
-636 AALAGAMALMG
+636 
-647 NPLSMAGL
+647 
-655 GVLVG
+655 
-660 LGAAGA
+660 
-666 AIGALMGV
+666 GV
-674 FKRDKNEL
+674 FKKDKDNMEDM
-682 EGLGEVFSAYSE
+682 GAVFDSYGEVNTE
-694 VQGAQLETGMAAFE
+694 QLEAGMAAFE